1 MSRYSFSTL
10 LGVLMLLCSTAAH
23 AQEEAKT
30 VRQKPLKAWQE
41 QRLHADYTGW
51 KRALPSSL
59 KAQYAGGMGIAS
71 VGISWDYGRSNQFE
85 TDFHFG
91 FLPRRYSDRNH
102 AVFTLKQNWMPWN
115 IRCTDWLGIE
125 PFSCGLYLTTI
136 TGPRAIYW
144 RSEPSKYGGPYY
156 RFATRVRAYLYA
168 GQRATW
174 YVQRPDATFKQ
185 VTLYYELSVKELD
198 AIAKFTNKDLS
209 LSDIF
214 YFSVGVKLGFEL

>member
-1 MSRYSFSTL
+1 MSRYSFSGLLCALLL
-10 LGVLMLLCSTAAH
+10 LGSMPLF
-23 AQEEAKT
+23 AQEEPRT
-30 VRQKPLKAWQE
+30 THSKPLKAWQE
-41 QRLHADYTGW
+41 QRLHLDYTGW
-51 KRALPSSL
+51 KRILPTYL
-59 KAQYAGGMGIAS
+59 KVQYAGGMGLAS
-71 VGISWDYGRSNQFE
+71 AGIGWDFGRSNQFE
-85 TDFHFG
+85 TDFHVG

-102 AVFTLKQNWMPWN
+102 AVFTLKQSWMPWN
-115 IRCTDWLGIE
+115 IRCGERLGIE

-144 RSEPSKYGGPYY
+144 RSEPSKYGGAYY

-174 YVQRPDATFKQ
+174 YVQRPDATFKK

-198 AIAKFTNKDLS
+198 AIAKFTNKDLT

-214 YFSVGVKLGFEL
+214 YFSVGVKVGFEL